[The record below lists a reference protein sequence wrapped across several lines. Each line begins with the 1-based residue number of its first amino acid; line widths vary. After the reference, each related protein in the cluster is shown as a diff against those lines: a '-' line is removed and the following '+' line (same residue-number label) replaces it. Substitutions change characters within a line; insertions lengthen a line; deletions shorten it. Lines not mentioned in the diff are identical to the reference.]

1 MSEYRMITAE
11 SIGQIAMKAAR
22 LLASGK
28 IDNATARR
36 IITATERAL
45 NALRAGKAMED
56 KTVAELLEAEK
67 ILNQK

>member
-1 MSEYRMITAE
+1 MITAE
-11 SIGQIAMKAAR
+11 SVGQIAMKAAR

-36 IITATERAL
+36 ISTAAERAL

>member
-1 MSEYRMITAE
+1 MSECRMITAE

-22 LLASGK
+22 LLARGK
-28 IDNATARR
+28 IDTATARR
-36 IITATERAL
+36 ISTAAERAL